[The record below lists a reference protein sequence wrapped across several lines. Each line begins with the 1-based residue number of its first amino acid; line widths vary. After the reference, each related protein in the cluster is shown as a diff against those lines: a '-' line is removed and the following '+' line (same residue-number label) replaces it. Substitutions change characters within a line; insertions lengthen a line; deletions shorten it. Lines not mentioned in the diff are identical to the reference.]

1 MAFFKLIF
9 QVVNSTELCDVK
21 YFLKFIMSISSFP
34 RRDYFRQ
41 IAFERR
47 NILIYWNCKLV
58 TTLRLG
64 LSHLR
69 EHKFK
74 HSFQDIVNPLCSC
87 GLDIETASHY
97 FLLSP
102 LFHAERYTLLNN
114 INENDSTIFSKSE
127 LVLTLI
133 LLYSDESFKD
143 EVNLLVLNA
152 TIDSVLSTNRFD
164 KPVYLL

>member
-1 MAFFKLIF
+1 
-9 QVVNSTELCDVK
+9 
-21 YFLKFIMSISSFP
+21 MSISSFP
-34 RRDYFRQ
+34 RRDHFRQ

-58 TTLRLG
+58 TRLRLG

-74 HSFQDIVNPLCSC
+74 LSYQDILNPLCNC

-97 FLLSP
+97 FLLCP

-114 INENDSTIFSKSE
+114 INENDSTIFNKSE
-127 LVLTLI
+127 LVVTRI
-133 LLYSDESFKD
+133 LLHSDEFFKD
-143 EVNLLVLNA
+143 EVNLLILNA
-152 TIDSVLSTNRFD
+152 TILFCLQINLINHFIFSEFTGVSLYS
-164 KPVYLL
+164 